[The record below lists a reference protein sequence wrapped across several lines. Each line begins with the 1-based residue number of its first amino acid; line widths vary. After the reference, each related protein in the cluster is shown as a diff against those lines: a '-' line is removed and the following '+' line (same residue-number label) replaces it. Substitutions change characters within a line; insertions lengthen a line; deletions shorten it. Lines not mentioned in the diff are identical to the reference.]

1 MKSLTGIMGA
11 IITLFALVGGVW
23 SAKEYLASAADLENA
38 KQQIT
43 KDTIQTFEK
52 FQMKMDYRF
61 NTQQL
66 FLLKDREYKILEEM
80 RKNPSNVQVR
90 EEHKQVVQEITD
102 LKKAINEDKGK

>member
-11 IITLFALVGGVW
+11 IITLIALVGGIW
-23 SAKEYLASAADLENA
+23 SAKEYLATAGDLEKT
-38 KQQIT
+38 KQEIT

-80 RKNPSNVQVR
+80 RKNPSNTQVK
-90 EEHKQVVQEITD
+90 EEYKQIKEEIVS
-102 LKKAINEDKGK
+102 LKKTINEDKGK

>member
-1 MKSLTGIMGA
+1 MNFKNICGC
-11 IITLFALVGGVW
+11 IITLFALIAGVW
-23 SAKEYLASAADLENA
+23 GARIYLATAADLENA

-52 FQMKMDYRF
+52 FQMRMDYRF

-80 RKNPSNVQVR
+80 RKNPSNIRVKEEYKQIR
-90 EEHKQVVQEITD
+90 EEIIC
-102 LKKAINEDKGK
+102 LKRRIDEDKEK